1 MRRRMPTSNGCRSQK
16 VSPATVDAR
25 PRDFYVHVLSLRR
38 IWWPPVVGVV
48 REGHVGWKAARGQIL
63 KNLMEDK
70 RIDLDAP
77 LLSARRF
84 SAGVASPAPS
94 VSKGEKGDL
103 RPPPPRRSSLPFY
116 KSDLKSGPVRV
127 PGVVPFVWEQTPGQP
142 KEGSVPTPDGKPL
155 SAPKPPPGRN
165 LKQKDPDLWQ
175 AAAAPAAKLGNSV
188 RTRKAVAFAC
198 DGATAAISSESPLD
212 AEVSKAENKLTQESV
227 PAANNLEE
235 GGDDDDD
242 AFSDALDTLSR
253 AESLLMNCSV
263 SGVSGM
269 PDAAKLSGSVPK
281 DPQVRDFMMERFL
294 PAAQAMVCEST
305 QYTFRKAAGPPREA
319 TKPVERVAI
328 NDRNSRPPAPMPY
341 QNKPDYFP
349 QYAKELEEGDINDDD
364 VDEEYS
370 DDDSG
375 HLPSKA
381 CGLLSRFC
389 LKDSFCLL
397 NPVTRM
403 KDRGRLPPPPRG
415 RTRDP
420 QIWNLHRLSLGPVE
434 DENSWET
441 LYRHKLGQNYR
452 PQVAEVSKLRSESD
466 SQTADGSVTGGSS
479 PYQDEGNGFLG
490 NPRSKS
496 SKTDDSDAG
505 DKDINHWETNH
516 SSSRIGLVSMS
527 PALEKTLYID
537 LTNRPGSSDSKSSS
551 FNTVKD
557 TRSMPS
563 SGEVGTGSRRME
575 ESFVA
580 EACEGNTLQLDV
592 SKVAEPVLPFS
603 SRKPNHMD
611 MNGDDNHKHVDN
623 DRDTLHL
630 SGDINPLRSLL
641 PPPLPKSPSESWLS
655 RTLPS
660 VRSKNPA
667 PRSLL
672 GVPTSAQETNLAG
685 IFH

>member
-1 MRRRMPTSNGCRSQK
+1 
-16 VSPATVDAR
+16 
-25 PRDFYVHVLSLRR
+25 
-38 IWWPPVVGVV
+38 
-48 REGHVGWKAARGQIL
+48 
-63 KNLMEDK
+63 MEDK

-188 RTRKAVAFAC
+188 RTRKAVAFSC

-212 AEVSKAENKLTQESV
+212 APKNVEVSKAENKLTQESV

-281 DPQVRDFMMERFL
+281 DPHVRDFMMGRFL

-403 KDRGRLPPPPRG
+403 KDRGLLPPPPRG

-434 DENSWET
+434 DE
-441 LYRHKLGQNYR
+441 
-452 PQVAEVSKLRSESD
+452 
-466 SQTADGSVTGGSS
+466 
-479 PYQDEGNGFLG
+479 
-490 NPRSKS
+490 
-496 SKTDDSDAG
+496 
-505 DKDINHWETNH
+505 
-516 SSSRIGLVSMS
+516 
-527 PALEKTLYID
+527 
-537 LTNRPGSSDSKSSS
+537 SSS
-551 FNTVKD
+551 FNAVKD

-580 EACEGNTLQLDV
+580 EACDGNTLQLDV
-592 SKVAEPVLPFS
+592 SKVAEPDLPFS

>member
-1 MRRRMPTSNGCRSQK
+1 
-16 VSPATVDAR
+16 
-25 PRDFYVHVLSLRR
+25 
-38 IWWPPVVGVV
+38 
-48 REGHVGWKAARGQIL
+48 
-63 KNLMEDK
+63 MEDK

-77 LLSARRF
+77 LLSVRRF
-84 SAGVASPAPS
+84 STGAASPALS
-94 VSKGEKGDL
+94 VSKEEEGDQ

-142 KEGSVPTPDGKPL
+142 KVGSVPTSDGKPL
-155 SAPKPPPGRN
+155 PSPKPPPGKI
-165 LKQKDPDLWQ
+165 LKQKETDLSR

-198 DGATAAISSESPLD
+198 DGGTAISPESPVD
-212 AEVSKAENKLTQESV
+212 APKNVEVRKVQKKLIQQSV

-235 GGDDDDD
+235 EGGGGDDDDD

-294 PAAQAMVCEST
+294 PAAQAMVYEST
-305 QYTFRKAAGPPREA
+305 QYTFRKAAAPPREA

-328 NDRNSRPPAPMPY
+328 NDRNRRPPAPMPY
-341 QNKPDYFP
+341 HNKPDYFP
-349 QYAKELEEGDINDDD
+349 QYAKELEEGDSNDDD
-364 VDEEYS
+364 EDDKYS
-370 DDDSG
+370 DDDAG

-389 LKDSFCLL
+389 LKNSFCLL
-397 NPVTRM
+397 NPVPGM
-403 KDRGRLPPPPRG
+403 KDRRRLPPPPRG

-441 LYRHKLGQNYR
+441 VYRHKLGQNYR

-466 SQTADGSVTGGSS
+466 SQTANGSVTGGSS
-479 PYQDEGNGFLG
+479 PYQNEGNGFLG

-505 DKDINHWETNH
+505 DKDINRWETNH
-516 SSSRIGLVSMS
+516 SSSRIGLGSMS

-537 LTNRPGSSDSKSSS
+537 LANRPGSSDSKSSS

-557 TRSMPS
+557 TRGMLS
-563 SGEVGTGSRRME
+563 SGEVGTGSRRMD
-575 ESFVA
+575 ESFIA
-580 EACEGNTLQLDV
+580 EACEV
-592 SKVAEPVLPFS
+592 SKAAEPEPVLPFS
-603 SRKPNHMD
+603 SEKPNHMD

-623 DRDTLHL
+623 DRDPLHL
-630 SGDINPLRSLL
+630 SDNDLNPLRSLL

-672 GVPTSAQETNLAG
+672 GVQPLPRKQTLQASSADIRQETSVEPSEPLRRQILFAEVLAKYESPKSEN
-685 IFH
+685 